1 VFDLAKKNGLKL
13 EVRPVPEAEMWAAD
27 ELWLSSSS
35 KGVLAITTLD
45 DKPIGNAA
53 HKGKPGPMFKK
64 MFALMQADMRG
75 A

>member
-1 VFDLAKKNGLKL
+1 V
-13 EVRPVPEAEMWAAD
+13 
-27 ELWLSSSS
+27 
-35 KGVLAITTLD
+35 
-45 DKPIGNAA
+45 GNAA